1 MSRLVSAVVVAT
13 AAVAIALP
21 TIAAGQSAPPTH
33 NKHGNP
39 IAYPSYRAPHIGL
52 RGEYEAF
59 IDGSSGNNLGAQ
71 PLERI
76 DLANRVSTLIELGR
90 CSEARALANQA
101 GDRQMAL
108 RARQLCRA
116 DRRQADHP

>member
-1 MSRLVSAVVVAT
+1 MSRLVSVVVIAT

-21 TIAAGQSAPPTH
+21 TIAGGQSAPTH
-33 NKHGNP
+33 DKHGNP
-39 IAYPSYRAPHIGL
+39 IAYPSYRAPHTGL

-71 PLERI
+71 SLERI

-116 DRRQADHP
+116 DRRQADRP